1 MMCWF
6 TSTRIALRGS
16 TFHCIEMG
24 AQSGRREG
32 CPSRLPH
39 HRTCGSAYGGS
50 WQSLRIEQHSFSA
63 TVIAARQL
71 SQSASS
77 LRDKTTDGRVCLP
90 SSALPGVVRPS
101 GVVTGS
107 YLPVLW
113 PLLTPVLARRSSR
126 TAPPFVA
133 EEPGAQASLS
143 KNVNSCC
150 TTGPFISGVERRA
163 ALCRASSPAPSTLYG
178 LSVRRLISFDR
189 WLPSHGT
196 SRSRSCFGLVLAS
209 CCLPL

>member
-1 MMCWF
+1 RVGRYRPGKLICARFAMWLW
-6 TSTRIALRGS
+6 TIVRALFRLLFWTGALGRSSSSDMQAGS
-16 TFHCIEMG
+16 EIIWLHISQMSEWSFWSEHDAE
-24 AQSGRREG
+24 SGRREG

-71 SQSASS
+71 SQSASC

-90 SSALPGVVRPS
+90 SSALPGLVRPS

-133 EEPGAQASLS
+133 E
-143 KNVNSCC
+143 
-150 TTGPFISGVERRA
+150 
-163 ALCRASSPAPSTLYG
+163 
-178 LSVRRLISFDR
+178 
-189 WLPSHGT
+189 
-196 SRSRSCFGLVLAS
+196 
-209 CCLPL
+209 